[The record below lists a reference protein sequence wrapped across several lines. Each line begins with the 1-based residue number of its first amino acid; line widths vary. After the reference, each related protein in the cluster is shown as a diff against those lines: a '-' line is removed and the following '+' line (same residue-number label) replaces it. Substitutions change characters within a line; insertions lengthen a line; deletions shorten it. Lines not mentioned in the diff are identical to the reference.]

1 MQREMDSLRFNDIDE
16 NLMAIN
22 AQKYKGVAG
31 ITEKH
36 IALSLMNSDRKN
48 FLQSYNDKMRAK
60 QTKEAHDFKK
70 EAKSF
75 HDIQKSNIAPLAFA
89 PDMVKLSK
97 A

>member
-1 MQREMDSLRFNDIDE
+1 MRFNDIDE

-22 AQKYKGVAG
+22 AQKYKDVAG

-60 QTKEAHDFKK
+60 
-70 EAKSF
+70 
-75 HDIQKSNIAPLAFA
+75 
-89 PDMVKLSK
+89 
-97 A
+97 